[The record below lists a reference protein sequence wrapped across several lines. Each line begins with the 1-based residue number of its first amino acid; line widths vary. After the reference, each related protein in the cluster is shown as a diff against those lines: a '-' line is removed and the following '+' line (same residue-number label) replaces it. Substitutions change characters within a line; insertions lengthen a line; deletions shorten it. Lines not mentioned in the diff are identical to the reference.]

1 MTPTTLRSNGLRVP
15 YVVAWTA
22 ETPQVAPVTIRPGRN
37 GARLGYVHEDPVADL
52 CNEVLWVRQPIA
64 PGRGRPH
71 FAGIH
76 SRRQRRCLQ
85 YMLCQVCGVST
96 FARADGRH
104 LFLLRSHGEQ
114 PIAEG
119 ERTTAGPVCV
129 PCAVQSVTYCPH
141 LRGSYAAALV
151 SYCPTWGVAG
161 VVYDPDTLQPLL
173 PAGPDEGLEL
183 VGHDDP
189 RISWTLAARYV
200 VSLHECEAVDLAELA
215 AAEPDTLHRPS
226 GGSTPGVALMRD
238 IHPVHR
244 DGPPALL
251 PRGRA
256 GTPSP

>member
-1 MTPTTLRSNGLRVP
+1 M
-15 YVVAWTA
+15 
-22 ETPQVAPVTIRPGRN
+22 
-37 GARLGYVHEDPVADL
+37 ADL
-52 CNEVLWVRQPIA
+52 YENVLWVRQPIA

-85 YMLCQVCGVST
+85 YMLCQVCDVTT

-104 LFLLRSHGEQ
+104 LFLLRANGEQ

-129 PCAVQSVTYCPH
+129 PCAVQSVAFCPH
-141 LRGSYAAALV
+141 LRGSYTAALV

-161 VVYDPDTLQPLL
+161 VVYDPDTLHPLS
-173 PAGPDEGLEL
+173 AGPDNPLEL
-183 VGHDDP
+183 VAHDDP

-200 VSLHECEAVDLAELA
+200 VSLHGCEPVNVADLEKAEA
-215 AAEPDTLHRPS
+215 DTLHPPAS
-226 GGSTPGVALMRD
+226 GSAPGATVMKG

-244 DGPPALL
+244 DQPPALL
-251 PRGRA
+251 PEGLPRRLPPRPLPAPPG
-256 GTPSP
+256 S